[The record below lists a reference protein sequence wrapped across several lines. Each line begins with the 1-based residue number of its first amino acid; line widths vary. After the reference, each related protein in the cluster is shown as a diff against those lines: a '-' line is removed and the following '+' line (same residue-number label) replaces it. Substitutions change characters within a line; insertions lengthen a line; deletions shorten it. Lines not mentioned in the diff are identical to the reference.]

1 MKPIG
6 TRSITLTGGIGIGCT
21 SATMHYGTSMSYGFT
36 PAIPL
41 KGRVCARCFTLGND
55 DSITRDFDKDVLP
68 KKTGFAGRLDGFTRV
83 PCVATPPE
91 ATPIE
96 ATPTTVRD
104 PRKGDMGTL
113 KRHLA

>member
-1 MKPIG
+1 
-6 TRSITLTGGIGIGCT
+6 
-21 SATMHYGTSMSYGFT
+21 MHYGTSMSYGFT

-83 PCVATPPE
+83 PCVATPTE
-91 ATPIE
+91 ATRTE
-96 ATPTTVRD
+96 ATRTEVRD
-104 PRKGDMGTL
+104 PRKGDMDTL
-113 KRHLA
+113 KETSCLTLGNDGGRSIGFPLAFDKR